1 MLEAAPAHLCT
12 RCRTN
17 LWDTELAA
25 GRLACYRCEDF
36 AVEQLRAIAA
46 MFKRL
51 DTTAALMK
59 GRGAPAIGGGTRE
72 APAPLRI
79 AILTQTGPGGVVTL
93 LQDDIEDSWR
103 KELKRTDPRWGMGSK
118 RHHSDIDGVISFLI
132 NNLLWACERYDEI
145 AADLTTIAS
154 IHGTLTS
161 LETGE
166 PGPRKFAAYCGTDDC
181 HGQMR
186 ITLWTPRATCPTCG
200 TSYDKTGLAGLL
212 TELDA
217 DPQASAA

>member
-1 MLEAAPAHLCT
+1 
-12 RCRTN
+12 
-17 LWDTELAA
+17 
-25 GRLACYRCEDF
+25 
-36 AVEQLRAIAA
+36 

-79 AILTQTGPGGVVTL
+79 AILNQTGPGGVVTL
-93 LQDDIEDSWR
+93 LQDIEDGWR
-103 KELKRTDPRWGMGSK
+103 KGLGWSMGAK
-118 RHHSDIDGVISFLI
+118 RHHSDIGGAGAFLL
-132 NNLLWACERYDEI
+132 NNLPWACEKYPEI

-166 PGPRKFAAYCGTDDC
+166 RGPRKFAAYCNTDDC
-181 HGQMR
+181 DGQLR

-200 TSYDKTGLAGLL
+200 TNYDKTGLAGLL